1 MGLYE
6 ELRERKANGEI
17 LRLEDLSAEDLKQ
30 LYINEEKTDGNLSEL
45 YDVKKSKIYYRRR
58 KLGVT
63 NRSLILGE
71 ILLGESEN
79 SKRINL
85 EVKKQILKRE
95 NISMISK
102 AITHFAFRNGP
113 VEDMHAHPNN
123 QLSESDMKIL
133 NKFMVNRLAYVF
145 TLIYEER
152 WIEFDFLVRNIDFM
166 YGHDWDEAEPD
177 DGSTRKII
185 ELMMKE
191 NKKLK

>member
-6 ELRERKANGEI
+6 ELRERKANGDI
-17 LRLEDLSAEDLKQ
+17 LNFEDLSAEDLRQ
-30 LYINEEKTDGNLSEL
+30 LYINEEKTDNSLAEL
-45 YDVKKSKIYYRRR
+45 FDVKQSKITYRRR

-63 NRSLILGE
+63 IRNSILDE
-71 ILLGESEN
+71 ILLGNTEN
-79 SKRINL
+79 SKEMNL
-85 EVKKQILKRE
+85 KVKNQILKSE

-113 VEDMHAHPNN
+113 IEDMHAHPNN

-145 TLIYEER
+145 TLINDER
-152 WIEFDFLVRNIDFM
+152 WIEFDFLVRNIDSM

-177 DGSTRKII
+177 DGNTRKTIEII
-185 ELMMKE
+185 MKM
-191 NKKLK
+191 NRRKK